1 MANLTGQLL
10 QSYKW
15 LESQIFRILLKHS
28 HVYSN
33 FNLHY
38 FVSSIKYRTQ
48 LQFMFFHVFIYY
60 WTSLQI
66 FVFYKFFCTYISQVE
81 LEIHRILQPFLEAAT
96 GGVSWKKA
104 ILKYFVRF
112 TGKQLWWGLITSHG
126 VSWDSQENNCD
137 AGHQACNL
145 LKRDSNRDVFLRI
158 LGNL

>member
-81 LEIHRILQPFLEAAT
+81 LEIHRILQPFLEQPLEVFHEKSYSQIFCEIHRKT
-96 GGVSWKKA
+96 TVMGSHHITWG
-104 ILKYFVRF
+104 LMRF
-112 TGKQLWWGLITSHG
+112 TGKQLWCRPSGL
-126 VSWDSQENNCD
+126 
-137 AGHQACNL
+137 
-145 LKRDSNRDVFLRI
+145 
-158 LGNL
+158 

>member
-15 LESQIFRILLKHS
+15 LESQIFRIILKHS

-96 GGVSWKKA
+96 GGVPWKKLFSN
-104 ILKYFVRF
+104 IL
-112 TGKQLWWGLITSHG
+112 
-126 VSWDSQENNCD
+126 WDSQENNCD
-137 AGHQACNL
+137 GVSSHHMGSHEIHRKTTVMQAI
-145 LKRDSNRDVFLRI
+145 RPVTY
-158 LGNL
+158 